1 MHRQTHLDRRLPR
14 QRSSPWPSPFRS
26 RLQALAQQPQP
37 APATPAQPPAGRGGP
52 PGASNAPGGFP
63 RVPTLPFPD
72 APREVDTVGVKLR
85 AVPVAKGLVNP
96 WSIAFLPNGDML
108 VTERPGRLRIVRKG
122 TLDPEPIAG
131 TPQVWATGQGG
142 LLEVLPH
149 PQFAQNNLLYL
160 TYSKPCEKGATTALL
175 RGKFDG
181 KALTDAKDLFV
192 ADNCNTG
199 NPHFGSK
206 LAFGRDGMLYMT
218 IGERGDR
225 VRSQNTNIH
234 GGKILQAQ
242 GRRHG
247 SAGQPVRREAGA
259 TSRRSTATA
268 IAIHRGSPFTRTPGV
283 LWATEHGPQGGDEL
297 NNVQA
302 GKNYGWPVAS
312 YGREYGPNG
321 VIVSEHPWKEGIE
334 EPTLL
339 WIPSIGASGLM
350 VYTRRAVPGM
360 EGTDVR
366 GWPLRPAGAPLRVQ
380 REGRPARPRSDDRAA
395 APAHP
400 RHQAGPRRLHLS
412 RGRPEPRRR
421 AAAGAGQDGDEV
433 RNRRTGEPENR

>member
-1 MHRQTHLDRRLPR
+1 MHRQTHTATASTATAITLAIALSL
-14 QRSSPWPSPFRS
+14 QSSG
-26 RLQALAQQPQP
+26 AAQQPQP

-52 PGASNAPGGFP
+52 PGAGNTPGGFP

-96 WSIAFLPNGDML
+96 WSMAFLPNGDML

-160 TYSKPCEKGATTALL
+160 TYSKPCDKGATTALL

-181 KALTDAKDLFV
+181 KALTEAKDLFV

-234 GGKILQAQ
+234 GGKILRLKEDGTVPPDNPFVNKPDYKPEIYSYGHRNPQ
-242 GRRHG
+242 GLAFH
-247 SAGQPVRREAGA
+247 PD
-259 TSRRSTATA
+259 T
-268 IAIHRGSPFTRTPGV
+268 GV
-283 LWATEHGPQGGDEL
+283 LWSTEHGPQGGDEL

-321 VIVSEHPWKEGIE
+321 AIVSEHPWKEGIE

-350 VYTRRAVPGM
+350 VYSGEQFPEWKGQLFAGGLSGLQVHRFAFNEKGGLLGREAM
-360 EGTDVR
+360 IE
-366 GWPLRPAGAPLRVQ
+366 PLRQRIRDIRQGPDGYIYLAVDQNPGGVLR
-380 REGRPARPRSDDRAA
+380 
-395 APAHP
+395 
-400 RHQAGPRRLHLS
+400 L
-412 RGRPEPRRR
+412 EPI
-421 AAAGAGQDGDEV
+421 
-433 RNRRTGEPENR
+433 RTGTK